1 MKEFCPIN
9 NSTRVE
15 SLRINNSGDYFTS
28 NYENAKNFEMIIYLS
43 INTRSNI
50 DVSGYYYEIIIDVL
64 AQFDSLVV
72 RTILTYLIDA

>member
-1 MKEFCPIN
+1 MKEFYPIN

-15 SLRINNSGDYFTS
+15 SLRINKGGDYFTS
-28 NYENAKNFEMIIYLS
+28 NLENARIVEMIIYLS
-43 INTRSNI
+43 IDTRSNI